1 MKTLVIKL
9 IFFVVGFQ
17 LLIVAATLTGCFV
30 KDDTCTE
37 KDHQKILSLMMHISA
52 QSFALY
58 AAEK

>member
-17 LLIVAATLTGCFV
+17 LMIVAATLTGCFV
-30 KDDTCTE
+30 TTQCTE